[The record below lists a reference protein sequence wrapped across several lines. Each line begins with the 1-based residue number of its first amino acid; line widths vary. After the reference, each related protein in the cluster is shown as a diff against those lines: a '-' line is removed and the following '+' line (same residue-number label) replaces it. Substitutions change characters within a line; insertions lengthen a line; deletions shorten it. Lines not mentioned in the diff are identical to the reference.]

1 MANLHLGNVRVFDK
15 NKGKGVTLYYW
26 LDDKSSFLGT
36 LHTVDAYIKD
46 GQLMFSACKRRR
58 KQVSDADDY
67 IITLMPS
74 AMHHAIYDHYDKLMT
89 YLMLKG
95 HSHD

>member
-1 MANLHLGNVRVFDK
+1 MADLNLGDVRVFDQR
-15 NKGKGVTLYYW
+15 KGVTLYYW
-26 LDDKSSFLGT
+26 VSDGTSFMGT

-46 GQLMFSACKRRR
+46 GQLMFGACKRRVR
-58 KQVSDADDY
+58 GKYKREDEYS
-67 IITLMPS
+67 ITLMPS
-74 AMHHAIYDHYDKLMT
+74 VMHHAIYDHYDKLMT